1 MGKAVLWEKSHI
13 VTYYIRIV
21 GTHIETIN
29 CHLIFEASWQ
39 YLLFARL
46 IDGV

>member
-13 VTYYIRIV
+13 VTY
-21 GTHIETIN
+21 HIEIAGTYIE

-39 YLLFARL
+39 FLLFARL